1 MAKAVFLD
9 RDGVVNELIYYPE
22 QGIIDSPFTV
32 DQFTFRPGV
41 GQAVRLLNQKELKVI
56 VVSNQPGVAKNH
68 FNLDTLRKMD
78 AKMTMELGAQGA
90 TVDGIYYCPHHPE
103 GENAGYRMVCTCR
116 KPQPGLL
123 LQAAKE
129 FALDLSQ
136 CYMVGDSLTD
146 IKAGKNAGCKTLL
159 IGKMKCELC
168 HLMDDEGIRPD
179 AIVGSLVE
187 AVKTVSKWEDQH
199 GNLH

>member
-1 MAKAVFLD
+1 MRAVFLD
-9 RDGVVNELIYYPE
+9 RDGVINELVYHQE
-22 QGIIDSPFTV
+22 AGVIDSPFTV
-32 DQFTFRPGV
+32 EQFRLLPGV
-41 GQAVRLLNQKELKVI
+41 GEGIKLLTQMGFKVI
-56 VVSNQPGVAKNH
+56 VASNQPGVAKNH
-68 FNLDTLRKMD
+68 LTLETLRKMD
-78 AKMTMELGAQGA
+78 AKMKSDLSARGACI
-90 TVDGIYYCPHHPE
+90 DGVYYCLHHPE
-103 GENAGYRMVCTCR
+103 GDNSNSRTVCCCR

-129 FALDLSQ
+129 FVLDLSQ
-136 CYMVGDSLTD
+136 CYMVGDNLTD

-168 HLMDDEGIRPD
+168 HLMDDEGTRPD
-179 AIVGSLVE
+179 AIVGNLVE